1 MIQKFEMLIL
11 PSFEL
16 FEDISAPSFQCQI
29 YDLLLRIMSEA
40 SILVSNLVGQLLTLL
55 DYCVW
60 IYNYSKPLFLATLAD
75 ALHRPHRWI
84 NWIRQL

>member
-1 MIQKFEMLIL
+1 MLIL

>member
-1 MIQKFEMLIL
+1 MLIL

-40 SILVSNLVGQLLTLL
+40 SIPVSNLVGQLLTLL
-55 DYCVW
+55 DYRVW
-60 IYNYSKPLFLATLAD
+60 IYNYLLTFDSGDFSRCTPQTSQMD
-75 ALHRPHRWI
+75 
-84 NWIRQL
+84 QLD